1 MIDMYIVYLFS
12 GIFFHSSLILSCFF
26 FLMIFFLKLFC
37 QISAAN
43 GYISC
48 VGCVKSV
55 ENEIVRI
62 IIIIFCKDNFLGL
75 RPSVEGIE
83 NENFQKFE
91 QAVL

>member
-1 MIDMYIVYLFS
+1 M
-12 GIFFHSSLILSCFF
+12 
-26 FLMIFFLKLFC
+26 
-37 QISAAN
+37 
-43 GYISC
+43 
-48 VGCVKSV
+48 KSV